1 MQRVKEEKERQKNK
15 LLEELEMMRKIRAQE
30 VVQELLRRG
39 IKKVGGVKLDKP
51 DQTQE
56 LDYDTIMNFY

>member
-1 MQRVKEEKERQKNK
+1 MKEEKERQKNK